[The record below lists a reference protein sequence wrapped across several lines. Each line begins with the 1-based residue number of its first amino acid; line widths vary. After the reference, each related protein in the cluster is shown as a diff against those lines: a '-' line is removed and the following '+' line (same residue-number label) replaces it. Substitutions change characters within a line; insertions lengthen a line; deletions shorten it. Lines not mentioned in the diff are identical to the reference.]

1 MTGFTN
7 FYEYA
12 ISGKWLSLL
21 KEIAPSVRRVTVM
34 QNPNHPSWVGY
45 QRSIAAAAPLIG
57 VQPVEAR
64 IYTPADIDNT
74 FDVLMREPNGGL
86 LVLPDTFNTVH
97 RAKIIALAARHRIPA
112 VYPQR
117 FYATDGGLMAYGADF
132 VELLRLAASYVDHIL
147 RGARP
152 TDLPVQSSSKFE
164 LVINLKT
171 ARMLGLDRAAD
182 AARARRRGDRVKT
195 WGKGKPA
202 VKLPRRKFLHLA
214 AGAATLSAVSRI
226 AWAQAYPSRPIRLV
240 VPFPPGGAYDLV
252 GRPLAD
258 KLKPLLGTVVIENI
272 GGGGASLG
280 AAAVVRAPPDG
291 YTILLGGTQTHVN
304 EALLKSRPLYD
315 PVKDLDPIASVAANC
330 LVIAVH
336 PSLPVRTLK
345 ELIAYA
351 KANPGK
357 LSYGH
362 AGVGSIQHLTG
373 ELLKS
378 LAETPDIVQVPYRG
392 TGPAIADLVSGQVP
406 MGIVGVTGPLLE
418 FHRSGKT
425 RILAV
430 TNPTRLNVAP
440 ELPTAAELG
449 IPGLTV
455 TGTIGL
461 LAPAG
466 TPTGIIERIAQATR
480 SAVAEPAYQQ
490 LLIDAGIE
498 PTLNSTPDKFRRSLA
513 ADVALWTPVVKALG
527 LKID

>member
-1 MTGFTN
+1 M
-7 FYEYA
+7 
-12 ISGKWLSLL
+12 
-21 KEIAPSVRRVTVM
+21 
-34 QNPNHPSWVGY
+34 
-45 QRSIAAAAPLIG
+45 
-57 VQPVEAR
+57 
-64 IYTPADIDNT
+64 
-74 FDVLMREPNGGL
+74 
-86 LVLPDTFNTVH
+86 
-97 RAKIIALAARHRIPA
+97 
-112 VYPQR
+112 
-117 FYATDGGLMAYGADF
+117 
-132 VELLRLAASYVDHIL
+132 
-147 RGARP
+147 
-152 TDLPVQSSSKFE
+152 
-164 LVINLKT
+164 
-171 ARMLGLDRAAD
+171 
-182 AARARRRGDRVKT
+182 
-195 WGKGKPA
+195 
-202 VKLPRRKFLHLA
+202 
-214 AGAATLSAVSRI
+214 
-226 AWAQAYPSRPIRLV
+226 
-240 VPFPPGGAYDLV
+240 
-252 GRPLAD
+252 
-258 KLKPLLGTVVIENI
+258 
-272 GGGGASLG
+272 
-280 AAAVVRAPPDG
+280 
-291 YTILLGGTQTHVN
+291 
-304 EALLKSRPLYD
+304 
-315 PVKDLDPIASVAANC
+315 AANC

-351 KANPGK
+351 KANPGR

-430 TNPTRLNVAP
+430 TNSTRLNVAP

-480 SAVAEPAYQQ
+480 SVVADPAYQQ

-498 PTLNSTPDKFRRSLA
+498 PTLDSTPDKFRRSLA